1 MATLDLNLLC
11 RGYLPSV
18 NLVIRN
24 EQVVGSILTTG
35 SLSKVQVYSCLRI
48 LFEGALRDCEGFWIH
63 RYLLGIL

>member
-1 MATLDLNLLC
+1 MVTQSDSISSKTGPLVATLDLNLLC

-35 SLSKVQVYSCLRI
+35 SLSEV
-48 LFEGALRDCEGFWIH
+48 
-63 RYLLGIL
+63 

>member
-1 MATLDLNLLC
+1 VATLDLNLLC

-35 SLSKVQVYSCLRI
+35 SLSQKDLEKQVTQSQPS
-48 LFEGALRDCEGFWIH
+48 FGQNWANS
-63 RYLLGIL
+63 